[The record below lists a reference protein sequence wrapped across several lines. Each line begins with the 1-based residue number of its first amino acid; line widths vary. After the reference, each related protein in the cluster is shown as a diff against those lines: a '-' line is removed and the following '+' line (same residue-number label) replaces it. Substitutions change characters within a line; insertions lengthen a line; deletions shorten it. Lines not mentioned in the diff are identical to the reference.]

1 MDINLIPLE
10 LLLEE
15 IEDRSEL
22 KKWMG
27 YNKVIAHHLRRS
39 TLSIFIIKTGDIG
52 NQQQLWIRHILSQN
66 ILKIICPGY
75 RYIGNQ
81 RQLTGQRPQGRQGN
95 GRVLDLS
102 THTPVLLLPF
112 PLKLN

>member
-27 YNKVIAHHLRRS
+27 YNKKIYIFFFLVYTYIEVKVNGLRIVSMKQARKRITS
-39 TLSIFIIKTGDIG
+39 DMLSK
-52 NQQQLWIRHILSQN
+52 
-66 ILKIICPGY
+66 
-75 RYIGNQ
+75 
-81 RQLTGQRPQGRQGN
+81 
-95 GRVLDLS
+95 
-102 THTPVLLLPF
+102 
-112 PLKLN
+112 

>member
-27 YNKVIAHHLRRS
+27 YNK
-39 TLSIFIIKTGDIG
+39 K
-52 NQQQLWIRHILSQN
+52 N
-66 ILKIICPGY
+66 IY
-75 RYIGNQ
+75 F
-81 RQLTGQRPQGRQGN
+81 
-95 GRVLDLS
+95 S
-102 THTPVLLLPF
+102 S
-112 PLKLN
+112 